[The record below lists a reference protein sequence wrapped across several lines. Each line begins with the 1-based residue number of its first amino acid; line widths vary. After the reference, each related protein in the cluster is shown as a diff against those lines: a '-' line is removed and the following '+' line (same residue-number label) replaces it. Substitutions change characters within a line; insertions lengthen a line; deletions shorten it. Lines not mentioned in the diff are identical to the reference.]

1 MLNIKKIFLMFMV
14 IFQFLKKERKL
25 NNGISLFEK
34 EHKIDKENYV
44 VYIRALKQALNH
56 GLMLLKKVH
65 GIIQFNQ
72 EACLKEYIDMNIN

>member
-1 MLNIKKIFLMFMV
+1 MV

-44 VYIRALKQALNH
+44 VYIRALKQAL
-56 GLMLLKKVH
+56 
-65 GIIQFNQ
+65 IQFNQ